1 VRGTDPLWRFPFMV
15 WCGRRHRPRSHLP

>member
-15 WCGRRHRPRSHLP
+15 WYGRRHRRRSPLP